1 MHEDLLQ
8 RDFTSSEPNRVLI
21 ADMTY
26 ARSLEV
32 AELLETVLG
41 RSVELV
47 TLESLSPILAPKI
60 LADAQDVI
68 RAA

>member
-1 MHEDLLQ
+1 VHEDLLQ